1 MKFNEWNLDQTSIF
15 AELDD
20 LNPNSVIGEIGTA
33 FLTNYYVMNYGE
45 KIVPKSIVK
54 MSSAEI
60 ATIINGMYFEQWER
74 LKELYI
80 NVLPV
85 GVESEITIDETN
97 IDVGSKEVSNSNINK
112 VTAFNDDSFSND
124 DSTDATVNEIDN
136 RDRNKK
142 YTQTKKTIESIEKHK
157 RLIYNDN
164 IVRTI
169 CLDVSKVVSLSI
181 Y

>member
-1 MKFNEWNLDQTSIF
+1 MKFNEWNLEQTSIF

-20 LNPNSVIGEIGTA
+20 LNPNSVIGEIGVT

-45 KIVPKSIVK
+45 KTVPKSIVEK
-54 MSSAEI
+54 SSAEI
-60 ATIINGMYFEQWER
+60 AAIINGMYFEQWER
-74 LKELYI
+74 LKELYMNI
-80 NVLPV
+80 LPV
-85 GVESEITIDETN
+85 GIESEITIDETN
-97 IDVGSKEVSNSNINK
+97 IDIGLKEVSNSNINK
-112 VTAFNDDSFSND
+112 VAAFNDDSFSND
-124 DSTDATVNEIDN
+124 DSTDATVNETDN

-142 YTQTKKTIESIEKHK
+142 YTQTKKTIDSVEKHR

-169 CLDVSKVVSLSI
+169 CLDVSKVVSLSV

>member
-1 MKFNEWNLDQTSIF
+1 MKFNEWNLEQTSIF

-20 LNPNSVIGEIGTA
+20 LNPNSLIGDVGVT
-33 FLTNYYVMNYGE
+33 FLTNYYVMHYGE
-45 KIVPKSIVK
+45 KTIPKAIVK

-60 ATIINGMYFEQWER
+60 ATIINGMYFKQWER
-74 LKELYI
+74 LKELHT
-80 NVLPV
+80 NVLPI
-85 GVESEITIDETN
+85 GVDSEITIDETN
-97 IDVGSKEVSNSNINK
+97 IDTGSKEVSNNNINK
-112 VTAFNDDSFSND
+112 VAAFNDDSFTND
-124 DSTDATVNEIDN
+124 DSTDTTVNETDN

-142 YTQTKKTIESIEKHK
+142 YTQTKKTIESVEKHK

>member
-1 MKFNEWNLDQTSIF
+1 MKFNEWNLEQTSIF
-15 AELDD
+15 VELDD
-20 LNPNSVIGEIGTA
+20 LNPNSIIGEVGVT

-45 KIVPKSIVK
+45 KTVPKSIVK
-54 MSSAEI
+54 MSSAAI
-60 ATIINGMYFEQWER
+60 ATIINNMYFEQWER
-74 LKELYI
+74 LKELYT
-80 NVLPV
+80 NVLPI
-85 GVESEITIDETN
+85 GIDSEITINETN
-97 IDVGSKEVSNSNINK
+97 IDTGLKEVSNNNINK
-112 VTAFNDDSFSND
+112 VTAFNDDSFTND
-124 DSTDATVNEIDN
+124 DGTDTTVNETDN

-142 YTQTKKTIESIEKHK
+142 YTQTKKTIDSVEKHK